1 MPEPMTAPM
10 TAPSLTVTA
19 LSGIPTVEAGAD
31 LAGVALDGLA
41 ASGIAL
47 GDGDILAFAQ
57 KVVSK
62 AEGRRVALA
71 GVTPSARA
79 RDLAERAQKDPR
91 IVELI
96 LGETAEV
103 LRCRP
108 GAIIVEDI
116 RGLVMAH
123 AGIDASN
130 VEGANGGESVLLLPA
145 DPDASAARI
154 RAEIHARTG
163 RTVGIIV
170 NDSFG
175 RAWRLGTVGT
185 AIGVAGLPALL
196 DLRGRPDRTGRLLQT
211 SELGVADEAAAAASL
226 MMGQADEGRP
236 IVHMRGF
243 PYAMSDGKAADLVRP
258 RQMDL
263 FR

>member
-1 MPEPMTAPM
+1 MSAH
-10 TAPSLTVTA
+10 ALTLTA
-19 LSGIPTVEAGAD
+19 LAGIPTVGEGDD
-31 LAGVALDGLA
+31 LAAIALAGLA
-41 ASGIAL
+41 VSGIAL
-47 GDGDILAFAQ
+47 ADGDILVFAQ
-57 KVVSK
+57 KIVSK
-62 AEGRRVALA
+62 AEGRCVKLA
-71 GVTPSARA
+71 GIVPSPRA
-79 RDLAERAQKDPR
+79 IELAEKSQKDPR

-96 LGETAEV
+96 LSESVEV

-108 GAIIVEDI
+108 GAIIVEDR
-116 RGLVMAH
+116 RGMVMAH

-130 VEGANGGESVLLLPA
+130 VESPDGESVLLLPA
-145 DPDASAARI
+145 DPDASAARL
-154 RAEIHARTG
+154 REALREHTGAR
-163 RTVGIIV
+163 VGIIV

-226 MMGQADEGRP
+226 VMGQGSEGRP

-243 PYAMSDGKAADLVRP
+243 PYPAAEGRAADLVRP
-258 RQMDL
+258 RHMDL

>member
-1 MPEPMTAPM
+1 M
-10 TAPSLTVTA
+10 TAPSLTITA
-19 LSGIPTVEAGAD
+19 LAGIPTIAVGAD
-31 LAGVALDGLA
+31 LAGVSLDGLS
-41 ASGIAL
+41 ASGL
-47 GDGDILAFAQ
+47 DLRDGDILAFAQ

-62 AEGRRVALA
+62 AEGRRIALA
-71 GVTPSARA
+71 GIVPSARA
-79 RDLAERAQKDPR
+79 VELASKADKDPR

-96 LGETAEV
+96 LSESVEV

-108 GAIIVEDI
+108 GAIIVEDL
-116 RGLVMAH
+116 RGMVMAH

-130 VEGANGGESVLLLPA
+130 VEDEGGQETVLLLPA

-154 RAEIHARTG
+154 RSDILARTG
-163 RTVGIIV
+163 KDVGIII

-226 MMGQADEGRP
+226 MMGQANEGRP

-243 PYAMSDGKAADLVRP
+243 PYAMADGKAADLVRP